1 MIFSG
6 ECGDVGKLEEQG
18 SSKGGSFL
26 DNILAYTSTQTTWTR
41 TLFPRSSP
49 GIRPLAHPSGLGDS
63 HGKHYSRLN
72 FKTVFPTHRPSPL
85 LSPIPL
91 TSPSTMP
98 PLRPLSSPLTLRPRQ
113 PIPNLS
119 KRAFTLSARRTG
131 YDDTVSNLLIGAH
144 TRVIYQGFTGRVAT
158 GNAKDSLA
166 YGTNIVGGVTPG
178 KEGEHLGLP
187 LLPNLRRAASEL
199 KPDATAVFVAAPQCG
214 KAIEEAIEA
223 EIPLIV
229 SVAEHIPLHDIMRV
243 MSILKTQSKSR
254 LVGANAPGIIAPI
267 GNCRIGFQPL
277 PTFAPGHIGIVAKSG
292 TLSYETVASITR
304 SGLGQSLCIGMGGDI
319 IAGTNMVDALR
330 IFESDPNT
338 EGIVL
343 VGEVGGRAEE
353 DAAEWIV
360 DYHRRVGGKAKPIAA
375 LVGGMEAPEGR
386 IMGHAGAWRGKGERT
401 AREKYGILQK
411 AGVTMVDHPE
421 NFGGVMKTLL
431 GQSGRNVDKIVG
443 HAQAQQ
449 QQQRRGYHTIHRRP
463 SPTHH
468 QPRSQTTQQKRSLLL
483 SPSQSSS
490 PLQPYL
496 SQLPNVTLSSDP
508 TPPDSFHLGVT
519 VSRSARSPCLITS
532 PSTTSS
538 ERLRNFPYDWR
549 EGPSPS
555 VIEQAIQHMQ
565 LSAAPPAA
573 RAQSAGLLKALST
586 MYREKE
592 AVTLSGS
599 VSISSSTGNLIL
611 HQPSLIL
618 QFDDAAYRSCK
629 RQEDIHSLRQKDQEV
644 PEELEAEAHGI
655 VFIKLQNPAANIGTL
670 VNGAGLAMNTLDAL
684 TLYSGHATNF
694 LDTGGKATAAT
705 VKKSFELI
713 LQDSRVKVIF
723 VNIFGGLTD
732 GGMIAEGIL
741 LAFKEVDMKSTP
753 VVVRIRGT
761 NEAIGQKIIAES
773 GLALEAFDGFA
784 EAAGRVVELANR

>member
-1 MIFSG
+1 
-6 ECGDVGKLEEQG
+6 
-18 SSKGGSFL
+18 
-26 DNILAYTSTQTTWTR
+26 
-41 TLFPRSSP
+41 
-49 GIRPLAHPSGLGDS
+49 
-63 HGKHYSRLN
+63 
-72 FKTVFPTHRPSPL
+72 
-85 LSPIPL
+85 
-91 TSPSTMP
+91 MP
-98 PLRPLSSPLTLRPRQ
+98 ALRPLPSPLTLRPRQ

-119 KRAFTLSARRTG
+119 KRAFTLSARRPG
-131 YDDTVSNLLIGAH
+131 YDDTVKNLLIGAH

-330 IFESDPNT
+330 VFESDPNT

-353 DAAEWIV
+353 DAAEWIAE
-360 DYHRRVGGKAKPIAA
+360 YHRRVGGKAKPIAA

-449 QQQRRGYHTIHRRP
+449 QQQRRGYHTIRRRP
-463 SPTHH
+463 SPIHH
-468 QPRSQTTQQKRSLLL
+468 QPLPQTTQQKRALLL

-496 SQLPNVTLSSDP
+496 SQVPGVTLTSDP
-508 TPPDSFHLGVT
+508 APPDSYHLGVT
-519 VSRSARSPCLITS
+519 VSRSARSPALITS

-555 VIEQAIQHMQ
+555 MIEQAIQHMQ
-565 LSAAPPAA
+565 LDAAPPAA
-573 RAQSAGLLKALST
+573 RAQAAGLLKALST

-599 VSISSSTGNLIL
+599 VSINDSGNLVL
-611 HQPSLIL
+611 HQPSLVL

-644 PEELEAEAHGI
+644 PEELEAEEHGI
-655 VFIKLQNPAANIGTL
+655 VFIKLQDPKANIGTL

-684 TLYSGHATNF
+684 TLHSGHATNF

-741 LAFKEVDMKSTP
+741 LAFKEVDMKSVP

-761 NEAIGQKIIAES
+761 NEDKGQQIIAES
-773 GLALEAFDGFA
+773 GLSLEAFDGFA
-784 EAAGRVVELANR
+784 EAARRVVELANS

>member
-1 MIFSG
+1 
-6 ECGDVGKLEEQG
+6 
-18 SSKGGSFL
+18 
-26 DNILAYTSTQTTWTR
+26 
-41 TLFPRSSP
+41 
-49 GIRPLAHPSGLGDS
+49 
-63 HGKHYSRLN
+63 
-72 FKTVFPTHRPSPL
+72 
-85 LSPIPL
+85 
-91 TSPSTMP
+91 MP
-98 PLRPLSSPLTLRPRQ
+98 ALRPLPSPLTLRCRQ
-113 PIPNLS
+113 PIPYLS
-119 KRAFTLSARRTG
+119 KRAFTLSARRPG

-229 SVAEHIPLHDIMRV
+229 
-243 MSILKTQSKSR
+243 
-254 LVGANAPGIIAPI
+254 
-267 GNCRIGFQPL
+267 IGFQPL

-330 IFESDPNT
+330 VFESDPNT

-360 DYHRRVGGKAKPIAA
+360 EYQRRVREPKPIAA

-386 IMGHAGAWRGKGERT
+386 IMGHAGAWKGKGERT
-401 AREKYGILQK
+401 AREKYEILQK

-449 QQQRRGYHTIHRRP
+449 QKRGYHTIRRRP

-468 QPRSQTTQQKRSLLL
+468 QPLAQTTQQKRSLLL

-496 SQLPNVTLSSDP
+496 SQVPGVTLSSNP
-508 TPPDSFHLGVT
+508 APPDSHHLGVT
-519 VSRSARSPCLITS
+519 VSRSARSPALITS
-532 PSTTSS
+532 PSTTSP

-573 RAQSAGLLKALST
+573 RAQAAGLLKTLST

-629 RQEDIHSLRQKDQEV
+629 RQEDIHSLRQKSQEV
-644 PEELEAEAHGI
+644 PEELEAEEHGI
-655 VFIKLQNPAANIGTL
+655 VFVKLLNPAANIGTL

-713 LQDSRVKVIF
+713 LQDERVKVIF

-761 NEAIGQKIIAES
+761 NEEKGQKITAES

-784 EAAGRVVELANR
+784 EAAKRVVELANR

>member
-1 MIFSG
+1 
-6 ECGDVGKLEEQG
+6 
-18 SSKGGSFL
+18 
-26 DNILAYTSTQTTWTR
+26 
-41 TLFPRSSP
+41 
-49 GIRPLAHPSGLGDS
+49 
-63 HGKHYSRLN
+63 
-72 FKTVFPTHRPSPL
+72 
-85 LSPIPL
+85 
-91 TSPSTMP
+91 MP
-98 PLRPLSSPLTLRPRQ
+98 PLRPLPSPLTLRPRQ

-119 KRAFTLSARRTG
+119 KRAFTQSTRQNG

-187 LLPNLRRAASEL
+187 LLPSLRRAASEL

-243 MSILKTQSKSR
+243 MSVLKTQSKSR

-277 PTFAPGHIGIVAKSG
+277 PAFAPGHIGIVAKSG

-330 IFESDPNT
+330 VFESDPNT

-360 DYHRRVGGKAKPIAA
+360 DYHRRVQKPKPIAA

-386 IMGHAGAWRGKGERT
+386 IMGHAGAWRGKGEST

-449 QQQRRGYHTIHRRP
+449 QQQRRGYHTIRRRP
-463 SPTHH
+463 SPIHH
-468 QPRSQTTQQKRSLLL
+468 LPPTRTTQQKRSLLL

-496 SQLPNVTLSSDP
+496 SQVTGVILSPDPAPSD
-508 TPPDSFHLGVT
+508 SHHLGVT
-519 VSRSARSPCLITS
+519 VSRSARSPALITS
-532 PSTTSS
+532 PSTTSP

-555 VIEQAIQHMQ
+555 VIEAAIQHMQ
-565 LSAAPPAA
+565 LSAAPPTA
-573 RAQSAGLLKALST
+573 RAQAAGLLKTLST

-592 AVTLSGS
+592 AVTLSSS
-599 VSISSSTGNLIL
+599 VSISSQDGNLIL

-644 PEELEAEAHGI
+644 PEELEAEEHGI
-655 VFIKLQNPAANIGTL
+655 VFIKLEDPAANIGTL

-713 LQDSRVKVIF
+713 LQDPRVKVIF

-761 NEAIGQKIIAES
+761 NEEKGQKIIAES

-784 EAAGRVVELANR
+784 DAAKRVVELANR